1 MVKRFFGNC
10 INFEGTNHTFFELF
24 SPFLAQLCC
33 KKLYFQRP
41 SLEQHY
47 TYFLFCSQ
55 NNLLLDVIKLPKTL
69 TQIKRSVN
77 YFKEAQICNATKL
90 FLQIQRMEIF
100 CIQIIFNFWYII
112 TKEKCI
118 NKNERVCMCNYS
130 NVVVEITKDHA
141 LFEKCL
147 KLIEN
152 WYGALT

>member
-1 MVKRFFGNC
+1 MFPKQSFIGGNKTSK
-10 INFEGTNHTFFELF
+10 NFDTDNEK
-24 SPFLAQLCC
+24 C
-33 KKLYFQRP
+33 KLFQRITNLQCNKTVSSNP
-41 SLEQHY
+41 KNGN
-47 TYFLFCSQ
+47 FLYS
-55 NNLLLDVIKLPKTL
+55 N
-69 TQIKRSVN
+69 
-77 YFKEAQICNATKL
+77 
-90 FLQIQRMEIF
+90 IF
-100 CIQIIFNFWYII
+100 FNFWYII